1 MTTGQPIK
9 VPSDRNKYNNEFM
22 ESLRLQIKLNDQN
35 LQANRLYITTG
46 QMPASTQMAD
56 TRSTSEKLADIEG
69 LKRSIV
75 ADLSPV
81 AEPAFAYAIIEGVIN
96 SPLNIDNS
104 LFRYLA
110 QNAPQIAQQLSKKYK
125 FGIAGDANDVQL
137 LVEFLNDAYSKTKG
151 TFQTIKGYMNSTTNL
166 RANGTNIQD
175 QIIQEFKFFLQRLTG
190 LELETTRKYGPVS
203 PILDSIHDVQRI
215 ISEIIFSLPNQQ
227 QMKQILSDITSE
239 SYIHPFNDPAIAQNI
254 PGQQYDDRIV
264 KLVIEMIEKLPNFDQ
279 VRTLINTLESGI
291 NRGSQSIITSSLRS
305 IEGLFTDWIIRP
317 GAQRTPFQDAL
328 EQFRSTFLREANEEI
343 EEANRVN
350 RISTIR
356 QIEFQNNQNQRD
368 AKAQRVYVINPG
380 TDPVKV
386 TNGPFQQG
394 PGDDNSSY
402 GSIGG
407 YQSNSQPPSS
417 LYSGSQAP
425 GSDSGYASGYAS
437 GSSPPQSWYG
447 GGGGGGDGGGGGG
460 GGYAG
465 SQAPQSEHSF
475 ASGWND
481 PSGQALR
488 SDIPIPS
495 DISENL
501 SLNYANIYP
510 SVNSSERSFVRDAP
524 SEEEYKEE
532 EIPEGAS
539 FMPEPNPPPKF
550 SEVSSGKRAPPPI
563 PVPVPVPVT
572 KPSREQL
579 LYDEIKTQYKKIY
592 KEPYKL
598 ELELANIN
606 PYLFAQDPEFQKSST
621 SSNPLLQP
629 SVKESKAPEVSR
641 VSRTATPVKEY
652 ANLHV
657 HHIEHYEKLK
667 REGRITKED
676 QDELDNR
683 LTKIISNG
691 RSHNVNIA
699 DLDKELR
706 DMENSYFGQK
716 GGKGL
721 KKGRGISSDYRD
733 FGINKINHKKL
744 DDGILTLRRKS
755 NTNIPDMPSKR
766 ISRKLQKIIK
776 HISGGGVPD
785 YNDLNSLEDGEK
797 DYLHKLISKSNL
809 NDRLSVPAPSKD
821 QEEKDFH
828 QFEVMKGEIMSG
840 NDSRELVKKFKVLI
854 LKLSKQ
860 NVLPRNEVQELL
872 EDLLSLGY

>member
-22 ESLRLQIKLNDQN
+22 ENLRLQIKLNDQN

-56 TRSTSEKLADIEG
+56 TRSTSEKLADVEG

-81 AEPAFAYAIIEGVIN
+81 AEPAFAYAIINGVLN

-137 LVEFLNDAYSKTKG
+137 LVEFLNDAYSKTRG

-166 RANGTNIQD
+166 KATTTNMQD
-175 QIIQEFKFFLQRLTG
+175 QFIQEFKYFLQRLTQ
-190 LELETTRKYGPVS
+190 LELETTRKFGPQS
-203 PILDSIHDVQRI
+203 PILDEILEAKGI
-215 ISEIIFSLPNQQ
+215 ISEIIYSLPNQQ
-227 QMKQILSDITSE
+227 QMNQILSDITSG
-239 SYIHPFNDPAIAQNI
+239 SYNQPFNDPNLAQET
-254 PGQQYDDRIV
+254 PVQRYDDRIV
-264 KLVIEMIEKLPNFDQ
+264 KLVIEMIENLPNFEK
-279 VRTLINTLESGI
+279 VRTLLNTLEKGI
-291 NRGSQSIITSSLRS
+291 RTGSQNIITSSLRS
-305 IEGLFTDWIIRP
+305 IEELFNPWIIR
-317 GAQRTPFQDAL
+317 GNVQNSPFQDAL
-328 EQFRSTFLREANEEI
+328 EQFRATFLREANEEI

-380 TDPVKV
+380 SDPVKV
-386 TNGPFQQG
+386 TNGPFQPG
-394 PGDDNSSY
+394 PGD
-402 GSIGG
+402 
-407 YQSNSQPPSS
+407 
-417 LYSGSQAP
+417 
-425 GSDSGYASGYAS
+425 
-437 GSSPPQSWYG
+437 
-447 GGGGGGDGGGGGG
+447 GGGDGGGGGG
-460 GGYAG
+460 GGYASVIGSSQPPQSQYSG
-465 SQAPQSEHSF
+465 SQDPQSEYSV

-510 SVNSSERSFVRDAP
+510 
-524 SEEEYKEE
+524 EEV
-532 EIPEGAS
+532 IPEGAS
-539 FMPEPNPPPKF
+539 FMPEANPQPKF
-550 SEVSSGKRAPPPI
+550 SDVSSGKRAPPPI
-563 PVPVPVPVT
+563 PEQKEVYSGQN
-572 KPSREQL
+572 PSPIEFLRSHHYNNIRQL
-579 LYDEIKTQYKKIY
+579 DLPIDKKQ
-592 KEPYKL
+592 
-598 ELELANIN
+598 ELAQKFEDNIERFQN
-606 PYLFAQDPEFQKSST
+606 SGQSIDDFNDRFARVANDYIERFHHDEDLRQKQEKDRKRIDESFERQKSI
-621 SSNPLLQP
+621 LIP
-629 SVKESKAPEVSR
+629 SPKDQQSYNERKAELKKFYGP
-641 VSRTATPVKEY
+641 KDEY
-652 ANLHV
+652 KIQA
-657 HHIEHYEKLK
+657 
-667 REGRITKED
+667 
-676 QDELDNR
+676 ELA
-683 LTKIISNG
+683 K
-691 RSHNVNIA
+691 HNA
-699 DLDKELR
+699 MLYSLDPDFHKT
-706 DMENSYFGQK
+706 
-716 GGKGL
+716 GKGL

-785 YNDLNSLEDGEK
+785 YNDLNSLDDNEK